1 MFRLISRLATTVTDY
16 TVGTAIVL
24 VQLALVGP
32 REDQRAFR
40 LLDAANARTAN

>member
-1 MFRLISRLATTVTDY
+1 MFRLISKLSTTVTDY
-16 TVGTAIVL
+16 TVRTALVL

-32 REDQRAFR
+32 REALRAFR